1 MNLGPAEILVICLI
15 GLIVFGPKKLPEV
28 GRQVGAAM
36 REFRKV
42 QDSVK
47 SEINS
52 VLHADS
58 TPTSS
63 TRRSTS
69 VGTSDSPPVP
79 APESSEPDHTMLPA
93 PPPPPEP
100 AADPS
105 AAGPDDGFGGPTGSF
120 S

>member
-63 TRRSTS
+63 TRKSTS
-69 VGTSDSPPVP
+69 SGTSERP
-79 APESSEPDHTMLPA
+79 APAPAAETSEPDHTMLPA

-100 AADPS
+100 AAD
-105 AAGPDDGFGGPTGSF
+105 ADDGFGGPSGSF
-120 S
+120 T